1 MIDIS
6 LRNKILI
13 LFLSLIVISSIT
25 TIVSVLFAT
34 NHSVE
39 EQAQDKLKVGLKV
52 FEQLM
57 DIRANQLFE
66 SAEVL
71 TADFGFKAAVLD
83 KDEQTL
89 ISVLE
94 NHGARIDAD
103 LMMLASLEGDLLAST
118 DTITQAKRAFPFSD
132 LLSEAQKEG
141 GLMKTVMLNGKAYQM
156 LMLQINAPVP
166 VAWAVIGFL
175 IDRNLAN
182 QLKELTTL
190 DVSFFGIYRDEQ
202 TLNVSTLDDII
213 QTDAITQT
221 MTQDPWQRVTWNKQ
235 QYLALLTPLVDGGY
249 YQVNAVLS
257 TSLDEAYAR
266 FSPLKVQILTIS
278 GVALLVSIV
287 MGFVIA
293 RNITRPV
300 NSLVNAAQR
309 ISSGNYSERIATHDV
324 QQDFKRNE
332 IGKLAASFD
341 HMQREI
347 ADREEKILH
356 QVYHDTLTGLANR
369 MAAQQQTES
378 LIRHYDQTNRKF
390 ALLSINLQKFK
401 LVNDTFGYETGDQLL
416 QAFAQSLQTLALE
429 ELKPA
434 RLGADEFLLI
444 LPNIEEYVLYKR
456 LTEIQSQ
463 LNTSYSISSLNIPVT
478 TNIGVALYPAHGT
491 LTDQLL
497 RRADIAL
504 NQAKTK
510 NQDIGIYE
518 PGSDEKHLNQIRLV
532 NDLKVALTEDQLT
545 MFYQP
550 KVDLHQKRVTQVEAL
565 IRWFHPELGF
575 IAPDEFIG
583 LAEQSGLMPALS
595 RWVIRHVLHDAVDW
609 QSKGVDLAMA
619 VNISAYDLAHDD
631 LPDYVM
637 RLLRELNLPS
647 KYLIIEMTE
656 SAVMQDSNQ
665 ALSILNQFKNEGIK
679 LAIDDYGTGYSSL
692 SQMKSLPV
700 DELKI
705 DMSFVLNLN
714 ESKEDQAIVQSTI
727 EMGHNLGLTVVAEGV
742 ENRESWSL
750 LERYGCDKLQGYY
763 ISKPQNAQNFLQWFK
778 EYNVNNEYVS
788 EPHSDSLSS

>member
-34 NHSVE
+34 NNSVE
-39 EQAQDKLKVGLKV
+39 RQAQDKLKVGLKV

-103 LMMLASLEGDLLAST
+103 LMMLASLDGELLAST
-118 DTITQAKRAFPFSD
+118 DAITQAENRFPFSD
-132 LLSEAQKEG
+132 LLSDAEKEG
-141 GLMKTVMLNGKAYQM
+141 GLMKTVMLNGNAYQM
-156 LMLQINAPVP
+156 LMLQVNAPVP
-166 VAWAVIGFL
+166 VAWAVVGYL
-175 IDRNLAN
+175 IDHNLAN

-190 DVSFFGIYRDEQ
+190 EVSFSGVYRQEQ
-202 TLNVSTLDDII
+202 TLNISTLDDVVH
-213 QTDAITQT
+213 TTSMAQT
-221 MTQDPWQRVTWNKQ
+221 MTQDPWQRVTWNDQ
-235 QYLALLTPLVDGGY
+235 QFLALLTPLVDAGY
-249 YQVNAVLS
+249 YQVDAILS
-257 TSLDEAYAR
+257 TSLDDAFAS

-278 GVALLVSIV
+278 GVALLVSV
-287 MGFVIA
+287 LMGFIIA

-309 ISSGNYSERIATHDV
+309 ISSGNYSESIATHDA
-324 QQDFKRNE
+324 QRDFKRNE

-347 ADREEKILH
+347 ADREEKILY

-369 MAAQQQTES
+369 MAAQQQIEG
-378 LIRHYDQTNRKF
+378 LIHHYDQTDRKF

-401 LVNDTFGYETGDQLL
+401 LINDTFGYQTGDLLL
-416 QAFAQSLQTLALE
+416 QAFAESLYPLTSD

-444 LPNIEEYVLYKR
+444 LPDIVESELYEK
-456 LTEIQSQ
+456 LNDIQSE

-478 TNIGVALYPAHGT
+478 TYIGVALYPTHGT
-491 LTDQLL
+491 RTDQLL
-497 RRADIAL
+497 RRTDIAL
-504 NQAKTK
+504 NQAKAK
-510 NQDIGIYE
+510 SQDIGVYE
-518 PGSDEKHLNQIRLV
+518 TGSDEKHLKQIRLV
-532 NDLKVALTEDQLT
+532 NDLKIALTEDQLT

-550 KVDLHQKRVTQVEAL
+550 KVDLHEKRVTQVEAL

-575 IAPDEFIG
+575 IPPDEFIG
-583 LAEQSGLMPALS
+583 LAEQSGLMPTLS
-595 RWVIRHVLHDAVDW
+595 RWVIRRVLNDAVQW
-609 QSKGVDLAMA
+609 QSEGVDLIMA

-637 RLLRELNLPS
+637 RLLKDLKLSSRH
-647 KYLIIEMTE
+647 LILEMTE

-665 ALSILNQFKNEGIK
+665 ALSILNRFNSEGIK

-705 DMSFVLNLN
+705 DMSFVLNLD

-742 ENRESWSL
+742 ENRKSWSL

-763 ISKPQNAQNFLQWFK
+763 ISKPQNSQNFLQWFK
-778 EYNVNNEYVS
+778 EYDVNNEYAS
-788 EPHSDSLSS
+788 ESHSDSLSG